1 METCLCVKAFVCSY
15 HFTNGNMCGSHN
27 RPFNMPHYFRSAY
40 APPECLYATVTY
52 INTHGVYIYETYGS
66 RSLPLSTTHDGT
78 FVEACVCV
86 LPLHTMGALPP
97 LPIST
102 STRTFT
108 EHTHLPKYIYILQ
121 RQTDRHKHTWK
132 PI

>member
-1 METCLCVKAFVCSY
+1 ME
-15 HFTNGNMCGSHN
+15 
-27 RPFNMPHYFRSAY
+27 
-40 APPECLYATVTY
+40 
-52 INTHGVYIYETYGS
+52 VYIYETYGS

-108 EHTHLPKYIYILQ
+108 EHTHLLKYIYIYYND
-121 RQTDRHKHTWK
+121 RQTDINTRGSLYETYVTGFPPFLPLTILRAFWNSVCV
-132 PI
+132 